1 MLNENIRENRKRKGL
16 SQEEL
21 ALQLNVVR
29 QTLSKWEKGLS
40 VPDSQMLI
48 RIAEALDVPVS
59 RLLGETESPDTD
71 ADTLKTLA
79 AKLEVLNAQY
89 SRRREQ
95 RRRIWRGIFVGL
107 AILAAACLIERAWV
121 FGTLFR
127 AMTNPN
133 LGSAPGIEFSSAEVP
148 AAVYQT
154 AVYMGV
160 RMMILPI
167 VTGVCAVIGLCMT
180 KKEK

>member
-1 MLNENIRENRKRKGL
+1 MLNENIRKCRKAKGL

-48 RIAEALDVPVS
+48 RMAEALDVPVS
-59 RLLGETESPDTD
+59 RLLGETAPTDTD
-71 ADTLKTLA
+71 VDTLKILA
-79 AKLEVLNAQY
+79 VKLEVLNEQY

-95 RRRIWRGIFVGL
+95 RRRIWRVISIGL
-107 AILAAACLIERAWV
+107 AILAAVCLIERAWV
-121 FGTLFR
+121 FGTLYR
-127 AMTNPN
+127 VMTNPN
-133 LGSAPGIEFSSAEVP
+133 LGDTPGIEFSSAEVP

-154 AVYMGV
+154 ALYMGV
-160 RMMILPI
+160 RMMILP
-167 VTGVCAVIGLCMT
+167 VCAGVLGLIGIHMT
-180 KKEK
+180 KKKE